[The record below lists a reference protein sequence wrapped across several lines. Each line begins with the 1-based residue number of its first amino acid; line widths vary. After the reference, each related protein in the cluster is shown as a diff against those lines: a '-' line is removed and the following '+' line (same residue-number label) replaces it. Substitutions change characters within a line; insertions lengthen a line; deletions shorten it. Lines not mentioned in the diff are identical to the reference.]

1 MRINVNAIPK
11 ILYTFYE
18 KEMLSK
24 YANTWQ
30 NQGETEISI
39 TAKSFG
45 YSIIAKM
52 VLQCN
57 VLERFPMIKSITDSN
72 NSIDLDNL
80 KNIVL
85 ESIKEYKEKGK
96 KIIIPTLQWELDE
109 EDINKLYEIAKE
121 YKID

>member
-52 VLQCN
+52 ILQCN
-57 VLERFPMIKSITDSN
+57 IIERFPMIKSITDSN

-85 ESIKEYKEKGK
+85 ESIKEYKDKGK

-109 EDINKLYEIAKE
+109 EDINKLYEIAKD